1 MIVTKDNSLMEKLLQ
16 SAPAFSM
23 PELGSLVEGEVIDI
37 LGNKILV
44 DIGGFLTG
52 IISGK
57 EARDKGD
64 TMKNLNAG
72 DKISAYVI
80 GSENEEGY
88 FVLSLR
94 KASQERTWRSFLKAY
109 DEQKVIKVKITEAN
123 KGGLLVLVDGIK
135 GFIPVSQLAPLHYPR
150 VDGANS
156 SEIYNRLQKLV
167 GEELQVK
174 IINVDKEEGKLI
186 LSEKAAIEDERITSL
201 KKLKVG
207 DVITGRIS
215 GIVKFGIF
223 VAFEGLEGLVH
234 ISEIEWGHVKDPSNY
249 GKIGTEVKVMVIGV
263 EGEKISLSMK
273 RLTED
278 PWKEAA
284 KSYKVGKTVNG
295 TVDRITQFGVFVK
308 LSDDLSGL
316 IHLSELADEPVK
328 DATNHVK
335 IGQKIKARVIALD
348 LEDHRIGLSLKS
360 ESTATDKSAPE
371 THEEESV

>member
-150 VDGANS
+150 VDGANTG
-156 SEIYNRLQKLV
+156 EILSRLT
-167 GEELQVK
+167 
-174 IINVDKEEGKLI
+174 KLI
-186 LSEKAAIEDERITSL
+186 
-201 KKLKVG
+201 
-207 DVITGRIS
+207 
-215 GIVKFGIF
+215 
-223 VAFEGLEGLVH
+223 
-234 ISEIEWGHVKDPSNY
+234 
-249 GKIGTEVKVMVIGV
+249 GTP
-263 EGEKISLSMK
+263 L
-273 RLTED
+273 
-278 PWKEAA
+278 
-284 KSYKVGKTVNG
+284 
-295 TVDRITQFGVFVK
+295 
-308 LSDDLSGL
+308 
-316 IHLSELADEPVK
+316 
-328 DATNHVK
+328 
-335 IGQKIKARVIALD
+335 
-348 LEDHRIGLSLKS
+348 
-360 ESTATDKSAPE
+360 
-371 THEEESV
+371 